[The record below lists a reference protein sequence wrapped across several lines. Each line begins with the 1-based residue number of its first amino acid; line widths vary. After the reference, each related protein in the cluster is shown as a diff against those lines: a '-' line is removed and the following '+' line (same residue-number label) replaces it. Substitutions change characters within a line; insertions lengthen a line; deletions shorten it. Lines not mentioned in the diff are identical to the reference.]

1 MNGGAW
7 CANPEEKVHWIEL
20 DTRTLT
26 EFTGVITQGRDDPIE

>member
-7 CANPEEKVHWIEL
+7 CPNPEEKIHWIEL